1 MRLALTLIACLMLAG
16 LGQTAAAAE
25 YADSVR
31 LNIPASLG
39 QPTEDEFVLAAKRT
53 YFRRGLD
60 YKVIDGNTVQGIYND
75 PAKFRYEIRREEGA
89 VSIVWTGT
97 DKNAKKVY
105 TYLKRLERDLTYELG
120 KYLL

>member
-1 MRLALTLIACLMLAG
+1 MRLAGILLLLFTLGG
-16 LGQTAAAAE
+16 LVPTATADE

-31 LNIPASLG
+31 LNIPAGLG
-39 QPTEDEFVLAAKRT
+39 QPTEAEFVLAAKRT
-53 YFRRGLD
+53 YFRRGLE
-60 YKVIDGNTVQGIYND
+60 YRVINGSTVEGVYND
-75 PAKFRYEIRREEGA
+75 PAQFRYEIRLEDSA

-97 DKNAKKVY
+97 DKKPKKVY